1 MLTAGNL
8 VILTFK
14 DIEYNQVEREYMERI
29 GGETLVL
36 YADLR
41 ERLELFEAM
50 RCIATLP
57 GEFITKVV
65 KGSVYYYFQATLS
78 SGRTQIYIGPDS
90 DEARNL
96 IAARET
102 GGKDVRADEKMLQR
116 LGAQIV
122 AGEVTPVMPDMARII
137 CRLANSGVFQVGG
150 SLVGSVAY
158 QILGTHLGVNWDSGS
173 RMTQD
178 VDLAGSNNVALAVP
192 DLQTDVPAVIESLQM
207 GFFPV
212 PRLSHKEPSTS
223 YAIRGK
229 TLRVDLLTPMKRG
242 ETAPVFI
249 RRLNAAALPLK
260 YLDYLLEEPIN
271 AVMIC
276 GTPCLVK
283 VPQPA
288 RFALHKLIVSQ
299 ERDAGA
305 ADKKRKDLIQARNM
319 LELLREDRP
328 GDIELAREALGK
340 RGTTWV
346 KKITAACKEAD
357 ISL

>member
-1 MLTAGNL
+1 
-8 VILTFK
+8 
-14 DIEYNQVEREYMERI
+14 MERI
-29 GGETLVL
+29 GGETVVL

-41 ERLELFEAM
+41 ERLELIEAM
-50 RCIATLP
+50 RSIATLP
-57 GEFITKVV
+57 GEFITKTV
-65 KGSVYYYFQATLS
+65 KGSVYHYFQATLS
-78 SGRTQIYIGPDS
+78 GGRTQIYIGPDS
-90 DEARNL
+90 DEVRSL
-96 IAARET
+96 LAARQS

-116 LGAQIV
+116 LGAQVV
-122 AGEVTPVMPDMARII
+122 AGGVTPVLPDMARVIG
-137 CRLANSGVFQVGG
+137 RLANSGVFQVGG

-178 VDLAGSNNVALAVP
+178 VDLAGSNSVALAVP
-192 DLQTDVPAVIESLQM
+192 DLQADVPAVIESLKM

-229 TLRVDLLTPMKRG
+229 TLRIDLLTPMKLD
-242 ETAPVFI
+242 ETMPVFI
-249 RRLNAAALPLK
+249 RRLNAAAHPLK

-276 GTPCLVK
+276 GTPCLVR

-299 ERDAGA
+299 QRDAGA
-305 ADKKRKDLIQARNM
+305 TDKKRKDLVQAKNM
-319 LELLREDRP
+319 LELLRADRP
-328 GDIELAREALGK
+328 GDIDLAREALVK
-340 RGTTWV
+340 RGANWV
-346 KKITAACKEAD
+346 KKVDAACKEAD

>member
-1 MLTAGNL
+1 
-8 VILTFK
+8 
-14 DIEYNQVEREYMERI
+14 MERI

-41 ERLELFEAM
+41 ERLELLESM
-50 RCIATLP
+50 RSIATLP

-65 KGSVYYYFQATLS
+65 KGSLYHYFQATLS
-78 SGRTQIYIGPDS
+78 GGRTQIYIGPDS

-96 IAARET
+96 IAARKT
-102 GGKDVRADEKMLQR
+102 DGKDVRADDKMLQR

-122 AGEVTPVMPDMARII
+122 AGGVTPVMPDMARII

-158 QILGTHLGVNWDSGS
+158 QILGSHLGVNWDGGS

-192 DLQTDVPAVIESLQM
+192 DLQADVPAVIESLQM

-212 PRLSHKEPSTS
+212 PRLSNKEPSTS

-229 TLRVDLLTPMKRG
+229 TLRVDLLTPMKQG
-242 ETAPVFI
+242 ESAPVFI
-249 RRLNAAALPLK
+249 RRLNAAAQPLK

-271 AVMIC
+271 AAMIC

-299 ERDAGA
+299 ERGAGA
-305 ADKKRKDLIQARNM
+305 ADKKRKDLIQAGKM
-319 LELLREDRP
+319 LELLKEDRP
-328 GDIELAREALGK
+328 GDIELAREALVK

-357 ISL
+357 IRL

>member
-1 MLTAGNL
+1 
-8 VILTFK
+8 
-14 DIEYNQVEREYMERI
+14 MERI
-29 GGETLVL
+29 GGETMVL

-50 RCIATLP
+50 RSIATLP

-65 KGSVYYYFQATLS
+65 KGSVYNYYQATLS
-78 SGRTQIYIGPDS
+78 GGRTQIYIGPDS
-90 DEARNL
+90 EEVRKL
-96 IAARET
+96 INARET
-102 GGKDVRADEKMLQR
+102 GGKDVSSDGKMLQR
-116 LGAQIV
+116 LGAQVI
-122 AGEVTPVMPDMARII
+122 AGGVTPVLPDMARVIG
-137 CRLANSGVFQVGG
+137 RLSNSGVFHVGG

-158 QILGTHLGVNWDSGS
+158 QILGTHLGVHWDSGS

-178 VDLAGSNNVALAVP
+178 VDLAGNNSVALAVP
-192 DLQTDVPAVIESLQM
+192 YLKADVPAVIESLQM

-212 PRLSHKEPSTS
+212 TRLSHKEPSTS

-229 TLRVDLLTPMKRG
+229 TLRIDLLTPMKQEKSG
-242 ETAPVFI
+242 PVFI
-249 RRLNAAALPLK
+249 SRLNAAAQPLK

-283 VPQPA
+283 VPRPA

-305 ADKKRKDLIQARNM
+305 IDKKRKDIMQAKNM
-319 LELLREDRP
+319 LDLLKEDRP
-328 GDIELAREALGK
+328 GDIELAWEDLAK
-340 RGTTWV
+340 RGASWV
-346 KKITAACKEAD
+346 KKISAACKEAD